1 MTRHLKTLWIAAVGA
16 LSLHVVT
23 DAFAA
28 TAIIAH
34 PGNTVTGLSAEQA
47 AQIYLGRTRTFPD
60 GKPATPVDLPEG
72 STVREKFIT
81 NVLQK
86 NERTLKAYW
95 TKLLYTGKGRPPEV
109 MANDQLVKEWVSKN
123 QSALG
128 YVDGRV
134 LDESVKV
141 LLIVP

>member
-1 MTRHLKTLWIAAVGA
+1 MTRYLKTFWIAIVGA
-16 LSLHVVT
+16 VSFHAAAHAL
-23 DAFAA
+23 AA
-28 TAIIAH
+28 TAVIAH
-34 PGNTVTGLSAEQA
+34 PGNSIAGLSAEQA

-60 GKPATPVDLPEG
+60 GKPATPVDQPEG
-72 STVREKFIT
+72 SAAREKFIAS
-81 NVLQK
+81 VLQK
-86 NERTLKAYW
+86 NERTLKSYW
-95 TKLLYTGKGRPPEV
+95 TKLLYTGKGRPPDV
-109 MANDQLVKEWVSKN
+109 IGNDELVKEWVSRN

>member
-1 MTRHLKTLWIAAVGA
+1 MTRHLKALWIAAIGA
-16 LSLHVVT
+16 LSLHVAT
-23 DAFAA
+23 GAFAA

-34 PGNTVTGLSAEQA
+34 PTNAITGLSATQT

-60 GKPATPVDLPEG
+60 GKPATPIDQPEG
-72 STVREKFIT
+72 SAAREKFIT

-86 NERTLKAYW
+86 NERTLKSYW
-95 TKLLYTGKGRPPEV
+95 TKLLYTGKGRPPDV
-109 MANDQLVKEWVSKN
+109 IGSDQLVKEWVSKN
-123 QSALG
+123 QSAIG

>member
-1 MTRHLKTLWIAAVGA
+1 MTRHLKKFWIAAVA
-16 LSLHVVT
+16 AVSFHAAAH
-23 DAFAA
+23 AFAA
-28 TAIIAH
+28 TAVIAH
-34 PGNTVTGLSAEQA
+34 PGNPIAGLSAEQA

-60 GKPATPVDLPEG
+60 GKPATPVDQPEG
-72 STVREKFIT
+72 STAREKFIT
-81 NVLQK
+81 SVLQK
-86 NERTLKAYW
+86 NERTLKSYW
-95 TKLLYTGKGRPPEV
+95 TKLLYTGKGRPPDV
-109 MANDQLVKEWVSKN
+109 IGNDELVKEWVSRN